1 MKELWLQEIL
11 QWEWRITM
19 SVKDL
24 VDKLVQGSHL
34 ESEDAFKSAMADKV
48 GAALETKRQEVANTF
63 VKNIPEVEEDAEEV

>member
-1 MKELWLQEIL
+1 
-11 QWEWRITM
+11 M

-48 GAALETKRQEVANTF
+48 GAALETKDKRLQ
-63 VKNIPEVEEDAEEV
+63 IPLLRIIQR

>member
-1 MKELWLQEIL
+1 
-11 QWEWRITM
+11 M

-34 ESEDAFKSAMADKV
+34 ESEDSFKSAVADKV
-48 GAALETKRQEVANTF
+48 GAALEIKRQEVANTF

>member
-1 MKELWLQEIL
+1 
-11 QWEWRITM
+11 M

-34 ESEDAFKSAMADKV
+34 ESEDSFKSAMADKV

-63 VKNIPEVEEDAEEV
+63 VKNNPEVEEDAEEV

>member
-1 MKELWLQEIL
+1 
-11 QWEWRITM
+11 M

-48 GAALETKRQEVANTF
+48 GAALETKRQDVANSF
-63 VKNIPEVEEDAEEV
+63 VKTPIDFVDQEADVNEED